1 MGLLSYP
8 LFLHYNLIFRLTLQF
23 DDQFVQDQTTNE
35 RWFRYHSVY
44 TRFSVND
51 WITSIFA

>member
-23 DDQFVQDQTTNE
+23 DDQFVQDQITNE
-35 RWFRYHSVY
+35 RWFRYHSVN

>member
-44 TRFSVND
+44 TRFKVKD
-51 WITSIFA
+51 IIARTLA